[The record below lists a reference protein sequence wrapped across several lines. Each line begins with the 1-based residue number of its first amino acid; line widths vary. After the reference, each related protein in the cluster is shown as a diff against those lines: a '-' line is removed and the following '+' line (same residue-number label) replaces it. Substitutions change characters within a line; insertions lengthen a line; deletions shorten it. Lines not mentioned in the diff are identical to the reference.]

1 MASALTDVK
10 IRAAKPRE
18 RPYKLQ
24 DGQGLYLE
32 VRPSGVKI
40 WRYRYWLSPRKDG
53 IYTIGEYPGIS
64 LQAAR
69 REREQVREQ
78 VRQGLNPTLARKISR
93 IDTVGEQQNTFALL
107 AAEWVAQHRE
117 AWSASYLRQVERS
130 LAVDILPRIGAFPM
144 RAIRPAHVLD
154 LLREVEGRGA
164 KSIAIL
170 IRQWV
175 GAVFRYA
182 IATLRA
188 ESDPT
193 LALRGAIRRPRV
205 RHHPPLSAADL
216 PRFLAG
222 LAAYAGYGLVKPATM
237 LMLLTFVRTAEIRS
251 AAWADIDLEAA
262 IWRIPAAKMKMGT
275 EHIVPLSRQAVALLR
290 GVCLHSHRRPVV
302 FPNSRRPD
310 EGISNTSINR
320 LIETIG
326 FGGVVSGHGFRA
338 TAATLLRELGFAD
351 HLVEL
356 QLAHTDRNKV
366 RASYNHAKYLD
377 ERRAMMQAWAD
388 YLDSIGAG
396 WLAASQSRP

>member
-1 MASALTDVK
+1 MTTPLTDVK
-10 IRAAKPRE
+10 IRTAKPRE

-32 VRPSGVKI
+32 VRPSGAKI
-40 WRYRYWLSPRKDG
+40 WRYRYWLTPEKDG
-53 IYTIGEYPGIS
+53 IYTIGEYPQVG

-69 REREQVREQ
+69 REREMVREQ
-78 VRQGLNPTLARKISR
+78 VRQGLNPTVARKMAR
-93 IDTVGEQQNTFALL
+93 TGNRNEQLITFSLL
-107 AAEWVAQHRE
+107 AEEWVSQHRDN
-117 AWSASYLRQVERS
+117 WSVTYLRQVERS
-130 LAVDILPRIGAFPM
+130 LAADVLPRIGTFPM
-144 RAIRPAHVLD
+144 RAIQPAHVLD
-154 LLREVEGRGA
+154 IIREVEGRGA

-175 GAVFRYA
+175 GAIFRYA
-182 IATLRA
+182 MATLRA

-193 LALRGAIRRPRV
+193 AALRGAIRRPKV
-205 RHHPPLSAADL
+205 RHNPPLTAADL

-222 LAAYAGYGLVKPATM
+222 LSAYAGYGFVKPATW
-237 LMLLTFVRTAEIRS
+237 LMLLTFVRTAEIRKAS
-251 AAWADIDLEAA
+251 WSDIDLEAA

-290 GVCLHSHRRPVV
+290 EVYLHSHMRSVV
-302 FPNSRRPD
+302 FPNIRRPD

-326 FGGVVSGHGFRA
+326 FGGVISGHGFRA
-338 TAATLLRELGFAD
+338 TAATMLREQGFAD

-366 RASYNHAKYLD
+366 RASYNHAKYIE
-377 ERRAMMQAWAD
+377 ERRVMMQTWAD
-388 YLDSIGAG
+388 YLDAIQPAAG
-396 WLAASQSRP
+396 